1 AVIISS
7 INSDRNFDGTII
19 LTYIHLHLRDNI
31 SFNRTDMSLSSILSA
46 EAIEKAVKD
55 CEAPN
60 SFCHK
65 KFFQLCG
72 LSSKTPKE
80 VRDVFQIID
89 EDNSGYIEESELKF
103 FLQRF
108 VPGARTLSE
117 AETKK
122 FISAADDNSDGR
134 IGADEFQTMVLS

>member
-1 AVIISS
+1 FHKISFLS
-7 INSDRNFDGTII
+7 SSDCINST
-19 LTYIHLHLRDNI
+19 
-31 SFNRTDMSLSSILSA
+31 
-46 EAIEKAVKD
+46 
-55 CEAPN
+55 APN

-134 IGADEFQTMVLS
+134 IGADGQYLISDVMLE